1 MREYITKSGDTW
13 DIIAKEVY
21 GDEMHLSF
29 LMKNNGDLLTY
40 FVFPSGVVVKIYDL
54 PEEVDEEDEDIPDWR
69 D

>member
-1 MREYITKSGDTW
+1 MIEYITKSGDTW

-21 GDEMHLSF
+21 GDEMRLSF

-54 PEEVDEEDEDIPDWR
+54 PEEADEEDEDIPDWR

>member
-40 FVFPSGVVVKIYDL
+40 FIFPLGVVVKIYDL

>member
-40 FVFPSGVVVKIYDL
+40 FVFSSGVVVKIYDL
-54 PEEVDEEDEDIPDWR
+54 PEEADEEDEDIPDWR

>member
-54 PEEVDEEDEDIPDWR
+54 PEEADEEDEDIPDWR

>member
-1 MREYITKSGDTW
+1 MREYITKSRDTW

>member
-54 PEEVDEEDEDIPDWR
+54 LEEADEEDEDIPDWR

>member
-54 PEEVDEEDEDIPDWR
+54 PEEVDEEDEDIPDWS

>member
-29 LMKNNGDLLTY
+29 LMKNNGDLLNY

-54 PEEVDEEDEDIPDWR
+54 PEEADEEDEDIPDWR

>member
-29 LMKNNGDLLTY
+29 LMKNNGYLLTY

-54 PEEVDEEDEDIPDWR
+54 PEEADEEDEDIPDWR

>member
-1 MREYITKSGDTW
+1 MRKYKTKSGDTW

-29 LMKNNGDLLTY
+29 LMKNNGQLLNY
-40 FVFPSGVVVKIYDL
+40 FVFPSGVELDILDL
-54 PEEVDEEDEDIPDWR
+54 PEDTSEDEDFPDWR

>member
-21 GDEMHLSF
+21 GDEMRLSF

-54 PEEVDEEDEDIPDWR
+54 PEEADEEDEDIPDWR

>member
-29 LMKNNGDLLTY
+29 LMKNSGDLLTY

-54 PEEVDEEDEDIPDWR
+54 PEEADEEDEDIPDWR

>member
-21 GDEMHLSF
+21 GDEIHLSF

>member
-40 FVFPSGVVVKIYDL
+40 FIFPSGVVVKIYDL

>member
-40 FVFPSGVVVKIYDL
+40 FIFPSGVVVKIYDL
-54 PEEVDEEDEDIPDWR
+54 PEEADEEDEDIPDWR

>member
-40 FVFPSGVVVKIYDL
+40 FIFPSGVVVKINDL

>member
-54 PEEVDEEDEDIPDWR
+54 PEEADEEDEDTPDWR

>member
-21 GDEMHLSF
+21 GDEMRLSF

-40 FVFPSGVVVKIYDL
+40 FIFPSGVVVKIYDL
-54 PEEVDEEDEDIPDWR
+54 PEEADEEDEDIPDWR

>member
-54 PEEVDEEDEDIPDWR
+54 PEEADEEDEDIPDWR
-69 D
+69 V

>member
-40 FVFPSGVVVKIYDL
+40 FVFQSGVVVKIYDL
-54 PEEVDEEDEDIPDWR
+54 PEEADEEDEDIPDWR

>member
-21 GDEMHLSF
+21 GDEMRLSF

>member
-29 LMKNNGDLLTY
+29 LMKNNRDLLTY

-54 PEEVDEEDEDIPDWR
+54 PEEADEEDEDIPDWR